1 MTKASLATVI
11 SLDSPRASAAA
22 QRRARRLSEAMRRH
36 PAFIAQ
42 QRAAALTEDTAV
54 VAGGISGFR
63 CGETATDT
71 STQSGELAGWYDFA
85 AELPAESAEAVVLQ
99 WHRR

>member
-1 MTKASLATVI
+1 MTKVSLATVI

-42 QRAAALTEDTAV
+42 QRAIAVAEEAPALV
-54 VAGGISGFR
+54 GCGSGYL
-63 CGETATDT
+63 G
-71 STQSGELAGWYDFA
+71 GELLAEAGPQASGPAGWYDFA
-85 AELPAESAEAVVLQ
+85 AELPAESAEAVVLP
-99 WHRR
+99 WRRR